1 MSTSNTGS
9 DLFEQRLRD
18 SLAQYEVPYNSA
30 DWKDLERAMDSDRRG
45 WWFGT
50 AGLATIAGM
59 ATLVGGTIWFAA
71 TNTQLKSKA
80 TPTMVQETPEAPQEG
95 TEGTGTRNTT
105 SGTPQE
111 VAPLPVNEVPLEAA
125 VQHNAQVGSTADRHA
140 AALRSDVTSSGTN
153 ARNAS
158 SDATKGTGS
167 SLKTPE
173 VPLDVTGGS
182 PSPERAFRA
191 SVSEACSGASVEFKV
206 EHMPENG
213 IYLWNFG
220 DGSFSNKANPEHTFS
235 KPGRYQVMLSMS
247 AAGVGSIQNKPSSDI
262 IEIHEAPSASFNV
275 LRQEYEGHLPS
286 VHFENRSLGGQH
298 YVWDFGDGETSTI
311 AHPDHIYKSKGVYQV
326 KLTVTNAIG
335 CEDQIMKDVRVDKD
349 YNLDAPSSFSPDG
362 DGKDESFIPEALRSL
377 GVKFNLTIYSPN
389 GNLLYQT
396 NDATKPWTGRPN
408 NRGDICAP
416 GEYVWVVDVRESL
429 HLAETYT
436 GKVKLER

>member
-1 MSTSNTGS
+1 MSTSNTGM
-9 DLFEQRLRD
+9 DPFEQRLRE

-45 WWFGT
+45 WWLGAT
-50 AGLATIAGM
+50 GLATIAGI
-59 ATLVGGTIWFAA
+59 ATLVGGTIWFASTDLHGDRSA
-71 TNTQLKSKA
+71 TTGATQEMPTTAVGTTA
-80 TPTMVQETPEAPQEG
+80 TVG
-95 TEGTGTRNTT
+95 TTTNGTDAIGATTDGDQRSASTTAEPSLAEVVGTRPELAATT
-105 SGTPQE
+105 RSSGTASGTPE
-111 VAPLPVNEVPLEAA
+111 PATEGPEKSA
-125 VQHNAQVGSTADRHA
+125 TATMTGM
-140 AALRSDVTSSGTN
+140 SKEEGT
-153 ARNAS
+153 AS
-158 SDATKGTGS
+158 PD
-167 SLKTPE
+167 
-173 VPLDVTGGS
+173 
-182 PSPERAFRA
+182 RAFRA
-191 SVSEACSGASVEFKV
+191 SVSEACSGTSVEFKV

-247 AAGVGSIQNKPSSDI
+247 AAGVGSIQNKPSSDV

-286 VHFENRSLGGQH
+286 IHFENRSLGGTE
-298 YVWDFGDGETSTI
+298 YLWDFGDGETSSI

-326 KLTVTNAIG
+326 KLTVTNTIG
-335 CEDQIMKDVRVDKD
+335 CEDLIMKDVRIDKD
-349 YNLDAPSSFSPDG
+349 YNLDAPASFSPDG
-362 DGKDESFIPEALRSL
+362 DGKDESFLPEALRSL
-377 GVKFNLTIYSPN
+377 GVKFSLMVYSPD

-408 NRGDICAP
+408 NRGDVCPP

>member
-1 MSTSNTGS
+1 MSTSNLGS
-9 DLFEQRLRD
+9 DPLEQRLRE

-30 DWKDLERAMDSDRRG
+30 DWKDLERTLDSDRRG
-45 WWFGT
+45 WWLGAT
-50 AGLATIAGM
+50 GLAMIAGI
-59 ATLVGGTIWFAA
+59 ATLVGGGIWFAA
-71 TNTQLKSKA
+71 RELNSSDPGSNVITQ
-80 TPTMVQETPEAPQEG
+80 EAPPVG
-95 TEGTGTRNTT
+95 ADING
-105 SGTPQE
+105 SGTPHGTGIVASEALNGKDADVPRETSHDPGTRAVAMVVNPEPVVDGKARNSGAATKSSSANGAEATARNGRASE
-111 VAPLPVNEVPLEAA
+111 V
-125 VQHNAQVGSTADRHA
+125 
-140 AALRSDVTSSGTN
+140 DVT
-153 ARNAS
+153 
-158 SDATKGTGS
+158 
-167 SLKTPE
+167 KTE
-173 VPLDVTGGS
+173 GA
-182 PSPERAFRA
+182 PSADRAFRS
-191 SVSEACSGASVEFKV
+191 SVSEACSGTSVAFKV
-206 EHMPENG
+206 ERMPENG

-247 AAGVGSIQNKPSSDI
+247 AAGVGSIQNKPSSDV
-262 IEIHEAPSASFNV
+262 IEIHEAPSAAFNV

-286 VHFENRSLGGQH
+286 VHFENRSLGGDN

-349 YNLDAPSSFSPDG
+349 YNLDAPASFSPNG
-362 DGKDESFIPEALRSL
+362 DGRDESFIPEALRSL

-396 NDATKPWTGRPN
+396 NDATKPWTGRPS
-408 NRGDICAP
+408 NRGDICPA